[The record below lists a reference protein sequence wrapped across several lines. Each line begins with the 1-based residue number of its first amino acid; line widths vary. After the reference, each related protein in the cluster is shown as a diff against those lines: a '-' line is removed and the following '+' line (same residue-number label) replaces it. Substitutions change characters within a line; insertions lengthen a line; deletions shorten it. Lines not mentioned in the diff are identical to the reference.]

1 MLPITQAEQWRHNW
15 LSSSCCRYSP
25 FPASSSFV
33 NSLKLSFIFTLTDIF
48 LCSGHPSFFGLAVL
62 LYSLLHIQLLLLKYF
77 FFFFC
82 TAKASHS
89 FLLAFTFVSLSF
101 SPSSHSCLVFTLLS
115 FNFNT
120 SLPPNTGFLSTPLFS
135 KSFSP
140 IIWLPLED
148 TMQSFTVTFLR
159 ACCQNAL
166 SDCMLLGEVY

>member
-1 MLPITQAEQWRHNW
+1 M
-15 LSSSCCRYSP
+15 
-25 FPASSSFV
+25 
-33 NSLKLSFIFTLTDIF
+33 NSLKLSFIFTLTDVF
-48 LCSGHPSFFGLAVL
+48 LCSGHPSFLGLAVL
-62 LYSLLHIQLLLLKYF
+62 LYSLLHIQLLLLKYS

-82 TAKASHS
+82 TVKALHS

-135 KSFSP
+135 KLFSP

-148 TMQSFTVTFLR
+148 TMQSFTVTFHR

-166 SDCMLLGEVY
+166 SDCTFLREVY